1 MISLGLRWICYL
13 FFQLYSVVSVQWQVA
28 LYTLGTVLT
37 IINMIS
43 PTVFC
48 LPVALDKLPLFSA
61 QTLQLK

>member
-13 FFQLYSVVSVQWQVA
+13 FFQLHSVVSVQWQVA

-43 PTVFC
+43 PMVFC
-48 LPVALDKLPLFSA
+48 LPVALDKLALLSA
-61 QTLQLK
+61 QTPQLK